1 MGPRYLLPGATRG
14 DSKPLPDFLLQEEL
28 RFRTRYEGHRGY
40 LNRDDH
46 LGYRR

>member
-28 RFRTRYEGHRGY
+28 RPGAEEGHRGY